1 MGKEEGIQGHV
12 QRQRLETRVKQIPLI
27 VVDMQ
32 NKFTG
37 VNQPWLIRN
46 VVKHVKAARKSNV
59 PVVLVEMCA
68 FGSTNPEI
76 KRVLKGYGNYTTVK
90 KYGCDG
96 SVQVSKALQEKWK
109 ITSPVTLKMLGI
121 YTGACVEATADG
133 LVGKGYQVKVIEEA
147 CYGGSFGHDAQIE
160 LWENTQKVQ
169 VIYKRRR
176 WYRKQKEQK

>member
-1 MGKEEGIQGHV
+1 M
-12 QRQRLETRVKQIPLI
+12 KQIPLI
-27 VVDMQ
+27 IVDLQ
-32 NKFTG
+32 NKFAG

-46 VVKHVKAARKSNV
+46 VVKHVKAARKSNA
-59 PVVLVEMCA
+59 PVVLVEMCS

-76 KRVLKGYGNYTTVK
+76 KRSLKGYDNYTTVK
-90 KYGCDG
+90 KYGCNG
-96 SVQVSKALQEKWK
+96 SIQVSNVLQKKWK
-109 ITSPVTLKMLGI
+109 MIPPVTLKVAGA

-133 LVGKGYQVKVIEEA
+133 LVDKGYQVKVIEEA
-147 CYGGSFGHDAQIE
+147 CYGGSFGHDEQIE